1 MPKPRRSIEFQVT
14 GRYAL
19 FTDPLSKVGGEKCSY
34 HVPTYEALKGIA
46 KSIYWKPTLIW
57 VIDEVRVMKRIRT
70 QTKGVKPLDLGG
82 GNSLAIYTFL
92 ADVQY
97 QVRAHF
103 EWNEHR
109 PELSD
114 DRIEAKHHAIAQRM
128 IDRGGRQD
136 VFLGTGLGPRAYA
149 IIGQGTISRI
159 IESKPEELRLFL
171 EEAAGVSKYKER
183 RRETENRLKDTREN
197 LTRVED
203 ILRELNN
210 NLDKLEKQAEVA
222 TRYHGLQE
230 QGTLKLHQ
238 LWFLK
243 HRDAATEESRIKL
256 AVLEATNALEGRMAE
271 LRAVEAELEHVRQ
284 DHYAVSDELHAAQG
298 VLAEANLEVS
308 RLEER
313 IRYVVEGRQRVEQR
327 LAELKGQNDQWAERK
342 AAAEFELEELAEKMM
357 AAEEQA
363 EILAAQAEELA
374 GNVPSLEDAVRAA
387 TQRGGEMSKELG

>member
-1 MPKPRRSIEFQVT
+1 MPRPRRSIEFQVT

-136 VFLGTGLGPRAYA
+136 VFLGTRDCQGYVQACEFGSGAGELDDAGELAFGLMFHGFDYPDET
-149 IIGQGTISRI
+149 GGT
-159 IESKPEELRLFL
+159 
-171 EEAAGVSKYKER
+171 
-183 RRETENRLKDTREN
+183 
-197 LTRVED
+197 
-203 ILRELNN
+203 
-210 NLDKLEKQAEVA
+210 
-222 TRYHGLQE
+222 
-230 QGTLKLHQ
+230 
-238 LWFLK
+238 
-243 HRDAATEESRIKL
+243 
-256 AVLEATNALEGRMAE
+256 
-271 LRAVEAELEHVRQ
+271 
-284 DHYAVSDELHAAQG
+284 ELHARFWRPTMVNG
-298 VLAEANLEVS
+298 VIRFSHPQDCTERRFVRSMSVKAFGLTQDIRPVDADASEMGVS
-308 RLEER
+308 
-313 IRYVVEGRQRVEQR
+313 
-327 LAELKGQNDQWAERK
+327 A
-342 AAAEFELEELAEKMM
+342 
-357 AAEEQA
+357 
-363 EILAAQAEELA
+363 
-374 GNVPSLEDAVRAA
+374 
-387 TQRGGEMSKELG
+387 